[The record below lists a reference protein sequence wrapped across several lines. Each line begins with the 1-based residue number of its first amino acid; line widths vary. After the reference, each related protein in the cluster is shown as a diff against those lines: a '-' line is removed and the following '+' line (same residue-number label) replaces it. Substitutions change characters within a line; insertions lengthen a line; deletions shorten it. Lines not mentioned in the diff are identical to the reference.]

1 MNTDR
6 KSDTTLEL
14 GRYNDAELLELAQG
28 DVQGASWSLVITAIS
43 GYISA
48 NTCPTTA
55 CTSSC

>member
-6 KSDTTLEL
+6 KAAITLEL
-14 GRYNDAELLELAQG
+14 GRYNDAELLELAQ
-28 DVQGASWSLVITAIS
+28 DDAQGASWSWITVIT
-43 GYISA
+43 GYVSA